1 MTDIFQQLIHDSH
14 IPTALIHDS
23 HILSAAAHQLA
34 VGAFGLFELDLEAFA
49 INLHA
54 IHGADSALCRHGV
67 VVRHKPEAPAQIFK
81 KSECSKII
89 SHTAHTHSEYSW
101 RIQQNGW
108 GLRIRCMGVEKKVY
122 LLCCVP
128 LSLKTVAERIVP
140 KGAKH

>member
-81 KSECSKII
+81 NQNAQKSSATLHILI
-89 SHTAHTHSEYSW
+89 ANTHGEYSKMA
-101 RIQQNGW
+101 G
-108 GLRIRCMGVEKKVY
+108 G
-122 LLCCVP
+122 
-128 LSLKTVAERIVP
+128 
-140 KGAKH
+140 